1 MAYVV
6 KIMHPKRSQVP
17 PMHTLTALESF
28 ARLGTVWQA
37 ADELG
42 VTRSAI
48 SHRLGMLEKVLGFD
62 VVKRSGKGI
71 ALTARGK
78 RYVQDVRKSLEL
90 LAGAQDEGSNA
101 PVDGVL
107 RVSSTSGFAS
117 MWLCNHIASL
127 YAEHPGL
134 HIEITTGLDLAEV
147 SAADVDLFIVFG
159 DGHWPKHSVRHLYD
173 VEFQP
178 MCSPALL
185 SMQAGLTRP
194 VDALQFPLLHLRQWD
209 EWIQWLAAN
218 GVEFPR
224 RNVGITFSDMMLVQR
239 AAIAGQGIMMGDEVT
254 CAGALAS
261 GQLVAPFS
269 AKIKSPGGYYL
280 VRDRRKRVSPAILA
294 FTRWLDALIPRILT
308 ELRDG
313 RS

>member
-1 MAYVV
+1 
-6 KIMHPKRSQVP
+6 MHAKKSQIP

-28 ARLGTVWQA
+28 ARHGSVWQA
-37 ADELG
+37 AEELG

-48 SHRLGMLEKVLGFD
+48 SHRLGMLEGVLGFD
-62 VVKRSGKGI
+62 VVRRSGKGI
-71 ALTARGK
+71 ALTVRGK

-90 LAGAQDEGSNA
+90 LAGAQDEGGNA

-107 RVSSTSGFAS
+107 RISSTPGFAS

-134 HIEITTGLDLAEV
+134 RIEITTGRDLAEV
-147 SAADVDLFIVFG
+147 SGADTDLFIVFG
-159 DGHWPKHSVRHLYD
+159 DGQWPRHAVRHLYD

-185 SMQAGLTRP
+185 SMQGGLNEAA
-194 VDALQFPLLHLRQWD
+194 DALHFPLLHLRQPDDWV
-209 EWIQWLAAN
+209 QWLAAN
-218 GVEFPR
+218 GVAFP
-224 RNVGITFSDMMLVQR
+224 NQNAGITFSDMMLVQR

-261 GQLVAPFS
+261 GQLVSPFTVR
-269 AKIKSPGGYYL
+269 IKLPGGYYL
-280 VRDRRKRVSPAILA
+280 VRDRRKRVS
-294 FTRWLDALIPRILT
+294 R
-308 ELRDG
+308 
-313 RS
+313 RSWRSRAGWMH

>member
-1 MAYVV
+1 
-6 KIMHPKRSQVP
+6 MHGKKSQVP

-28 ARLGTVWQA
+28 ARVGSVWQA
-37 ADELG
+37 AEELG

-48 SHRLGMLEKVLGFD
+48 SHRLGILEEVLGFD

-71 ALTARGK
+71 TLTARGK

-90 LAGAQDEGSNA
+90 LAGAQDEGSSA

-107 RVSSTSGFAS
+107 RVSSTPGFAS

-134 HIEITTGLDLAEV
+134 NIEITTGRDLAEV
-147 SAADVDLFIVFG
+147 SVTDMDLFIVFG
-159 DGHWPKHSVRHLYD
+159 DGYWPRHAIRHLYD

-185 SMQAGLTRP
+185 SMQGGLNRAA
-194 VDALQFPLLHLRQWD
+194 DALHFPLLHLRQWD
-209 EWIQWLAAN
+209 DWIQWLAAN
-218 GVEFPR
+218 GVAFPK

-254 CAGALAS
+254 CAAALAS
-261 GQLVAPFS
+261 GQLVSPFS
-269 AKIKSPGGYYL
+269 VKIKLPGGYYL
-280 VRDRRKRVSPAILA
+280 ARDRRKRVSPAILA
-294 FTRWLDALIPRILT
+294 FTRWLDALIARILA

-313 RS
+313 RSSP

>member
-1 MAYVV
+1 
-6 KIMHPKRSQVP
+6 MHSKRSQIP
-17 PMHTLTALESF
+17 PIHTLTALESF
-28 ARLGTVWQA
+28 ARLGSVWQA
-37 ADELG
+37 ADEIG

-48 SHRLGMLEKVLGFD
+48 SHRLGMLEQVLGFD
-62 VVKRSGKGI
+62 VVRRSGKGI
-71 ALTARGK
+71 ALTPRGK

-90 LAGAQDEGSNA
+90 LVDAQDDGNNA

-107 RVSSTSGFAS
+107 RISSTPGFAS
-117 MWLCNHIASL
+117 MWLCNHIGSL
-127 YAEHPGL
+127 YAEHPDL
-134 HIEITTGLDLAEV
+134 RIEIITARDFAEV
-147 SAADVDLFIVFG
+147 SATDMDLFIVFG
-159 DGHWPKHSVRHLYD
+159 DGHWPKHTVRHLYD

-185 SMQAGLTRP
+185 SMQGGLARP
-194 VDALQFPLLHLRQWD
+194 GDALQFPLLHLRQRDDWM
-209 EWIQWLAAN
+209 QWLAAN

-224 RNVGITFSDMMLVQR
+224 QDAGITFSDMMLVQR

-261 GQLVAPFS
+261 GQLVSPFS
-269 AKIKSPGGYYL
+269 ARIKSPNGYYL
-280 VRDRRKRVSPAILA
+280 VRDRRKRAGPATLA
-294 FTRWLDALIPRILT
+294 FTRWLDALIARILA

>member
-1 MAYVV
+1 
-6 KIMHPKRSQVP
+6 MHSKKPQIP
-17 PMHTLTALESF
+17 PLHTLMALESF
-28 ARLGTVWQA
+28 ARLGTVWQSA
-37 ADELG
+37 EELG
-42 VTRSAI
+42 VTRSAV
-48 SHRLGMLEKVLGFD
+48 SHRLGMLQQVLGFD

-90 LAGAQDEGSNA
+90 LAGAQDEGGNA
-101 PVDGVL
+101 PVDGVV
-107 RVSSTSGFAS
+107 RVSSTPGFAS
-117 MWLCNHIASL
+117 MWLCNHIGSL
-127 YAEHPGL
+127 YAEHLGL
-134 HIEITTGLDLAEV
+134 QIDITTGRDLAEV

-185 SMQAGLTRP
+185 SMQGGLNEP
-194 VDALQFPLLHLRQWD
+194 ADALKFPLLHLRQRD
-209 EWIQWLAAN
+209 DWIQWLAVN
-218 GVEFPR
+218 GIEFPG
-224 RNVGITFSDMMLVQR
+224 RNVGITFSDMMLVQL
-239 AAIAGQGIMMGDEVT
+239 AAIAGQGMMMGDEVT

-261 GQLVAPFS
+261 GQLVSPFS
-269 AKIKSPGGYYL
+269 VKIRLSGGYYL

-294 FTRWLDALIPRILT
+294 FTRWLDALIPRILS

>member
-1 MAYVV
+1 
-6 KIMHPKRSQVP
+6 MHGKKSQVP

-28 ARLGTVWQA
+28 ARVGTGGQA
-37 ADELG
+37 AEELG

-48 SHRLGMLEKVLGFD
+48 SHRLGILEEVLGFD

-107 RVSSTSGFAS
+107 RVSSTPGFAS
-117 MWLCNHIASL
+117 MWVCNHIASL

-134 HIEITTGLDLAEV
+134 RIEITTGRELAEV
-147 SAADVDLFIVFG
+147 SATDIDLFIVFG
-159 DGHWPKHSVRHLYD
+159 DGHWPRHAVRHLYD

-185 SMQAGLTRP
+185 SMQGGLNKAA
-194 VDALQFPLLHLRQWD
+194 DALRFPLLHLRQWD
-209 EWIQWLAAN
+209 DWIQWLASN
-218 GVEFPR
+218 GVAFPK

-239 AAIAGQGIMMGDEVT
+239 AATAGQGIMMGDEVT

-261 GQLVAPFS
+261 GQLVSPFS
-269 AKIKSPGGYYL
+269 VKIKLPGGYYL

-294 FTRWLDALIPRILT
+294 FTRWLDALIARILT

>member
-1 MAYVV
+1 
-6 KIMHPKRSQVP
+6 MHAKKSQIP

-28 ARLGTVWQA
+28 ARHGSVWQA
-37 ADELG
+37 AEELG

-48 SHRLGMLEKVLGFD
+48 SHRLGMLEGVLGFD
-62 VVKRSGKGI
+62 VVRRSGKGI
-71 ALTARGK
+71 ALTVRGK

-90 LAGAQDEGSNA
+90 LAGAQDEGGNA

-107 RVSSTSGFAS
+107 RISSTPGFAS

-134 HIEITTGLDLAEV
+134 RIEITTGRDLAEV
-147 SAADVDLFIVFG
+147 SGADTDLFIVFG
-159 DGHWPKHSVRHLYD
+159 DGQWPRHAVRHLYD

-185 SMQAGLTRP
+185 SMQGGFNEAA
-194 VDALQFPLLHLRQWD
+194 DALHFPLLHLRQPDDWV
-209 EWIQWLAAN
+209 QWLAAN
-218 GVEFPR
+218 GVAFP
-224 RNVGITFSDMMLVQR
+224 NQNAGITFSDMMLVQR

-261 GQLVAPFS
+261 GQLVSPFTVR
-269 AKIKSPGGYYL
+269 IKAAGRVLSGQGPAQAGEPG
-280 VRDRRKRVSPAILA
+280 DR
-294 FTRWLDALIPRILT
+294 W
-308 ELRDG
+308 
-313 RS
+313 RSRAGWMH